1 MDQENSKSESISSTW
16 SKIRTNMIIS
26 IEAGDME
33 LAEQG
38 PIKGIIES
46 ADLELLTRAQDFL
59 LS

>member
-1 MDQENSKSESISSTW
+1 
-16 SKIRTNMIIS
+16 MIIS

>member
-1 MDQENSKSESISSTW
+1 
-16 SKIRTNMIIS
+16 
-26 IEAGDME
+26 ME